1 MSVAMGRVLRLRRRR
16 RRKNVTSR
24 IALKGTAFRVVHTQG
39 VSDAAFAAA
48 FALILRLW
56 SGTMASSE
64 DTEITLGTG
73 KLLVLFFGLVAICAL
88 FFALGYS
95 LGRKSEPILAAA
107 PAVQAAPPSRTS
119 NSATPAASPMTFYK
133 NVEQKDASAE
143 LTPATDTKTDAP
155 AAPTNAAATQPATAG
170 SQAAAANSDAP
181 STVLPTSA
189 YFVQV
194 AAVTKQEDA
203 DALVDALKKKDYPAF
218 IAPQSK
224 MDSFFHVQVG
234 PYSDVKDAEA
244 MRTRLV
250 ADGYS
255 PILKK

>member
-1 MSVAMGRVLRLRRRR
+1 
-16 RRKNVTSR
+16 
-24 IALKGTAFRVVHTQG
+24 
-39 VSDAAFAAA
+39 
-48 FALILRLW
+48 
-56 SGTMASSE
+56 MASSE

-95 LGRKSEPILAAA
+95 LGRKSEPILAA
-107 PAVQAAPPSRTS
+107 
-119 NSATPAASPMTFYK
+119 TPAAQPVTSSAKTNSVTPVQPPMTFYK

-143 LTPATDTKTDAP
+143 LTPPADTKADTTAALTTAAP
-155 AAPTNAAATQPATAG
+155 AQAAPASQTPAT
-170 SQAAAANSDAP
+170 NSDAP

-218 IAPQSK
+218 VAPQTK
-224 MDSFFHVQVG
+224 MDNFFHVQVG
-234 PYSDVKDAEA
+234 PYSDAKDAEA
-244 MRTRLV
+244 MRTRLI